1 MDNNNNNNSNIS
13 EEQIKEVQNK
23 IIDAKKEISKILIG
37 QENLVDRLIGA
48 LFIRGHILLEGVP
61 GIAKTTAILAL
72 AKVCDLNFKRVQF
85 TPDLLPSDII
95 GNQIF
100 NPKDQTFSV
109 KKGPVFTNLFL
120 ADEINRSPAK
130 VQSALLES
138 MQEKQV
144 TIGDE
149 TFLLPKIFMTLA
161 TQNPIDQE
169 GTYPLPEAQKDRF
182 MLHLTIDYPSRDDEQ
197 EIMRR
202 SLSENGFPK
211 VSPVVSVNDIL
222 NLRKL
227 VRKVYLDEQIENY
240 ILDIVI
246 ASRDPKSARLSE
258 IAPFINYGASPRAS
272 ISMAIAAK
280 AVAFLNRRG
289 FVIPED
295 VRDIAPDIM
304 RHRIG
309 TTFEAEAE
317 MVTKDDIV
325 NKILDKIMVP

>member
-161 TQNPIDQE
+161 TQNPIEQE
-169 GTYPLPEAQKDRF
+169 GTYPLPEAQIDRF
-182 MLHLTIDYPSRDDEQ
+182 FYKVNMSYPSRNEETQILKTIESQDFKKLNKIFNENEILEIQKIIDNIYIDDVIIEY
-197 EIMRR
+197 IT
-202 SLSENGFPK
+202 
-211 VSPVVSVNDIL
+211 
-222 NLRKL
+222 KL
-227 VRKVYLDEQIENY
+227 VE
-240 ILDIVI
+240 
-246 ASRDPKSARLSE
+246 ASRNPLKYNIEELDDQIL
-258 IAPFINYGASPRAS
+258 FGASPRGS
-272 ISMAIAAK
+272 INLMRAAK
-280 AVAFLNRRG
+280 IEALFSGRN
-289 FVIPED
+289 FVTTDD
-295 VRDIAPDIM
+295 VKASAHDIL
-304 RHRIG
+304 RHRI
-309 TTFEAEAE
+309 TPSFEAEADG
-317 MVTKDDIV
+317 VTS
-325 NKILDKIMVP
+325 DKIISIILNNIETP

>member
-161 TQNPIDQE
+161 TQNPIEQE
-169 GTYPLPEAQKDRF
+169 GTYPLPEAQIDRF
-182 MLHLTIDYPSRDDEQ
+182 FYKVNMSYPSRNEETQILKTIESQDFEKLNKIFNEDEILKIQKIIDNIYIDDVIIEY
-197 EIMRR
+197 IT
-202 SLSENGFPK
+202 
-211 VSPVVSVNDIL
+211 
-222 NLRKL
+222 KL
-227 VRKVYLDEQIENY
+227 VE
-240 ILDIVI
+240 
-246 ASRDPKSARLSE
+246 ASRNPLKYNIEELDDQIL
-258 IAPFINYGASPRAS
+258 FGASPRGS
-272 ISMAIAAK
+272 INLMRAAK
-280 AVAFLNRRG
+280 IEALFSGRN
-289 FVIPED
+289 FVTTDD
-295 VRDIAPDIM
+295 VKASAHDIL
-304 RHRIG
+304 RHRI
-309 TTFEAEAE
+309 TPSFEAEADG
-317 MVTKDDIV
+317 VTS
-325 NKILDKIMVP
+325 DKIISIILNNIETP

>member
-1 MDNNNNNNSNIS
+1 MNNNNNNSNIS

-23 IIDAKKEISKILIG
+23 IIDAKKEISKVLIG

-161 TQNPIDQE
+161 TQNPIEQE
-169 GTYPLPEAQKDRF
+169 GTYPLPEAQIDRF
-182 MLHLTIDYPSRDDEQ
+182 FYKVNMSYPSRNEETQILKTIESQDFEKLNKIFNEDEILEIQKIIDNIYIDDVIIEYITQ
-197 EIMRR
+197 
-202 SLSENGFPK
+202 
-211 VSPVVSVNDIL
+211 
-222 NLRKL
+222 L
-227 VRKVYLDEQIENY
+227 VE
-240 ILDIVI
+240 
-246 ASRDPKSARLSE
+246 ASRNPLKYNIEELDNQIL
-258 IAPFINYGASPRAS
+258 FGASPRGS
-272 ISMAIAAK
+272 INLMRAAK
-280 AVAFLNRRG
+280 IEALFSGRN
-289 FVIPED
+289 FVTTDD
-295 VRDIAPDIM
+295 VKASAHDIL
-304 RHRIG
+304 RHRI
-309 TTFEAEAE
+309 TPSFEAEADGI
-317 MVTKDDIV
+317 TS
-325 NKILDKIMVP
+325 DKIISIILNNIETP

>member
-1 MDNNNNNNSNIS
+1 MDNNNNNSNIS
-13 EEQIKEVQNK
+13 EEQIKKVQNK

-85 TPDLLPSDII
+85 TPDLLPLDII

-161 TQNPIDQE
+161 TQNPIEQE
-169 GTYPLPEAQKDRF
+169 GTYPLPEAQIDRF
-182 MLHLTIDYPSRDDEQ
+182 FYKVNMSYPSRNEETQILKTIESQDFEKLNKIFNEDEILEIQKIIDNIYIDDVIIEYITQ
-197 EIMRR
+197 
-202 SLSENGFPK
+202 
-211 VSPVVSVNDIL
+211 
-222 NLRKL
+222 L
-227 VRKVYLDEQIENY
+227 VE
-240 ILDIVI
+240 
-246 ASRDPKSARLSE
+246 ASRNPLKYNIEELDDQIL
-258 IAPFINYGASPRAS
+258 FGASPRGSINLMRAVKIGALFSGRNFVTTDDVKAS
-272 ISMAIAAK
+272 AH
-280 AVAFLNRRG
+280 
-289 FVIPED
+289 
-295 VRDIAPDIM
+295 DIL
-304 RHRIG
+304 RHRI
-309 TTFEAEAE
+309 TPSFEAEADG
-317 MVTKDDIV
+317 VTS
-325 NKILDKIMVP
+325 DKIISIILNNIETP

>member
-1 MDNNNNNNSNIS
+1 MNNNNNNSNIS

-161 TQNPIDQE
+161 TQNPIEQE
-169 GTYPLPEAQKDRF
+169 GTYPLPEAQIDRF
-182 MLHLTIDYPSRDDEQ
+182 FYKVNMSYPSRNEETQILKTIESQDFEKLNKIFNEDEILEIQKIIDNIYIDDVIIEYITQ
-197 EIMRR
+197 
-202 SLSENGFPK
+202 
-211 VSPVVSVNDIL
+211 
-222 NLRKL
+222 L
-227 VRKVYLDEQIENY
+227 VE
-240 ILDIVI
+240 
-246 ASRDPKSARLSE
+246 ASRNPLKYNIEELDNQIL
-258 IAPFINYGASPRAS
+258 FGASPRGS
-272 ISMAIAAK
+272 INLMRAAK
-280 AVAFLNRRG
+280 IEALFSGRN
-289 FVIPED
+289 FVTTDD
-295 VRDIAPDIM
+295 VKASAHDIL
-304 RHRIG
+304 RHRI
-309 TTFEAEAE
+309 TPSFEAEADG
-317 MVTKDDIV
+317 VTS
-325 NKILDKIMVP
+325 DKIISIILNNIETP